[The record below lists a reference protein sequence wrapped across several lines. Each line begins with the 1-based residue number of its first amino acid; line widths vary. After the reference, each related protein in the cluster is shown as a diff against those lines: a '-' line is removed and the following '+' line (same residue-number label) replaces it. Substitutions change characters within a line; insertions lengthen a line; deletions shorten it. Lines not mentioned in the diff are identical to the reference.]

1 RGFDR
6 VKPNGP
12 YPHGMTPPQNELYFH
27 QAQAA
32 PAALPEFKGNVV
44 AVETAPF
51 WDADLDALQRR
62 DQKFWPQQDARAAEA
77 SKKNPKITREEYQAA
92 KDQVLLENGFTP
104 EEVKRL
110 RSGVSNLGFHY
121 LGAAKIIAPIG
132 KAFAEA
138 MVSFQKPVPQEIP

>member
-1 RGFDR
+1 
-6 VKPNGP
+6 
-12 YPHGMTPPQNELYFH
+12 MAPPQGELYFH

-51 WDADLDALQRR
+51 WDADLDTLHRR
-62 DQKFWPQQDARAAEA
+62 DVKFWSQQDARAAE
-77 SKKNPKITREEYQAA
+77 AA

-110 RSGVSNLGFHY
+110 RRGVSNLGFHY

-138 MVSFQKPVPQEIP
+138 MANLQTTQRQEQE